1 MANDRKQEYLD
12 DDEFEDDFSDF
23 EFEGSD
29 DSDDLD
35 FHERKSSKKH
45 KKSKSHRNA
54 RRSLE
59 DYFERKAL
67 KDDDWEYDLDYE

>member
-1 MANDRKQEYLD
+1 MAKDRKQDYL

-23 EFEGSD
+23 ELD

-35 FHERKSSKKH
+35 FHERKSLKKH
-45 KKSKSHRNA
+45 KKTKSHRNA
-54 RRSLE
+54 RRRLE

-67 KDDDWEYDLDYE
+67 KDNDWDYDMDFG